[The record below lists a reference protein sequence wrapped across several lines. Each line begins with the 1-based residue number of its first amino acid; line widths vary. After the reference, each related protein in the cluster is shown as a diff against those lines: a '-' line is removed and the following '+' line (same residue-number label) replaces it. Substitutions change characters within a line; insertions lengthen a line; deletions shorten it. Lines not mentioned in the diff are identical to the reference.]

1 MEENQ
6 QMPGQIT
13 PEQLAVLKQQ
23 AREQAIAQ
31 FFAQKQAEQQA
42 AEATIP
48 VSPSRVPTPPPGAGQ
63 QVVYV
68 RRNLTI
74 AELLLVLLVSCG
86 IVTGIQAGWS
96 FISSNLPRVE
106 IKMK

>member
-6 QMPGQIT
+6 QIPGQIT
-13 PEQLAVLKQQ
+13 PEQLQMLKQQ

-31 FFAQKQAEQQA
+31 FFAQKQAEQ
-42 AEATIP
+42 P
-48 VSPSRVPTPPPGAGQ
+48 VSEVPGSVAPSRVPVTAPGQRQ

-74 AELLLVLLVSCG
+74 AELLLILLVSCG

-96 FISSNLPRVE
+96 FVSNNLPRIEV
-106 IKMK
+106 KVK

>member
-6 QMPGQIT
+6 QIPGQIT
-13 PEQLAVLKQQ
+13 PEQLETLKQQ

-31 FFAQKQAEQQA
+31 FFAQKQTEQQA
-42 AEATIP
+42 QEAPAVVT
-48 VSPSRVPTPPPGAGQ
+48 PSRVPATVPGQRQ

-74 AELLLVLLVSCG
+74 AELLLILLVSCG
-86 IVTGIQAGWS
+86 IVTGIQAAWS
-96 FISSNLPRVE
+96 FVSNNLPRIEV
-106 IKMK
+106 KVK